1 MEKGRHQ
8 SAGFGIRGWSIA
20 LGHGFAHLQDACDR
34 ALDWGFKR
42 ITQSAES
49 TALKSEKSAKRSVAT
64 AKGAARGALRF
75 VGWLGN
81 AYYDRYHEL
90 KKRRSA

>member
-1 MEKGRHQ
+1 MEKKQ
-8 SAGFGIRGWSIA
+8 KPIGFGIRGWSVAI
-20 LGHGFAHLQDACDR
+20 GHGFAHLQDTCDR

-49 TALKSEKSAKRSVAT
+49 AALKSECSAKRSVAA
-64 AKGAARGALRF
+64 AKGAARSTLRF

-90 KKRRSA
+90 KKRRTA